1 MSSLSPHSTRK
12 YWISMILLVALCL
25 TFGLLEL
32 ITGSVSIDFQ
42 SILSILGKNESES
55 AQSVIIWES
64 RLPRL
69 FAAFWAGAGLA
80 LSGWIMQTLFRNPLA
95 SPSILGITSGASL
108 GVALLMMSG
117 FLIGVPLQGT
127 LGTFTIAGGAM
138 LGAVLVLLLV
148 IAIASR
154 MRDQV
159 SLLIVGIMLGHFTSA
174 IVSVLQFKTNPEAL
188 RSYVLWGMGTF
199 TDTNY
204 LEILLIAA
212 IVAMGAIVIFF
223 KKKAL
228 NILMLGDEYAQS
240 LGVSV
245 KKMRVVMI
253 IVSGTMAGVITAFC
267 GPIAFI
273 GLAVPHFTRILL
285 KTTHHATLFLP
296 MILMG
301 AAVGMGCDLISK
313 TAEIPLN
320 AVTSAM
326 GAPVV
331 IFILVKNAKSK
342 ALI

>member
-1 MSSLSPHSTRK
+1 
-12 YWISMILLVALCL
+12 MILLLALCL
-25 TFGLLEL
+25 IFAILEL

-42 SILSILGKNESES
+42 SILSILSKNESES

-64 RLPRL
+64 RIPRL
-69 FAAFWAGAGLA
+69 FTAFWAGAGLA

-117 FLIGVPLQGT
+117 VLIGVPLQGS
-127 LGTFTIAGGAM
+127 LGTFTTAGAAM

-204 LEILLIAA
+204 LEILLMAA
-212 IVAMGAIVIFF
+212 IVAIGAVVIFF